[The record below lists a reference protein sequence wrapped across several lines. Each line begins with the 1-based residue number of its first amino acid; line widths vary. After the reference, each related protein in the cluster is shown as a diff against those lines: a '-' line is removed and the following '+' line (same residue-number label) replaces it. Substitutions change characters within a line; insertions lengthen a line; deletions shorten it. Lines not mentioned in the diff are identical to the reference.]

1 MADRLRI
8 MLSSR
13 VDDPASSLPD
23 RTTLRELRDH
33 LKQRI
38 EAVTLPGADERLFDV
53 FVNEGEAALA
63 GDGDVE
69 RHCRE
74 QIQRADIVL
83 VLYNGSAGWAS
94 HGLEGICHLEL
105 RAAMDSAPHKVR
117 IIRLPLTAQPSAADL
132 KFRAY
137 AESQHPFATD
147 KAYDTTAAIAEQC
160 HKALRTAIVTM
171 VAERAREGSL
181 RAARSRGD
189 AFSWARLSMTE
200 RASEMRRAASG
211 ALVDARAGELVPED
225 DTLVALPWGVASILL
240 RVGAVPGSMST
251 AAARERVGQPFLRD
265 HELAPHL
272 TPGRAG
278 PVHLVVVQGGASE
291 TQAAKQ
297 LGSPDATIV
306 PTDFGVYVAD
316 EVQKVQMIFLAR
328 CIDASAI
335 FGRVQSL
342 LNWLDATQEGDRLAQ
357 RAADRARVVALLAEI
372 AG

>member
-13 VDDPASSLPD
+13 VDDPHSSLPD
-23 RTTLRELRDH
+23 GTTMRELRDH
-33 LKQRI
+33 LKKRI
-38 EAVTLPGADERLFDV
+38 DAVKLPGADERLFDV

-74 QIQRADIVL
+74 QIQKADVVL

-94 HGLEGICHLEL
+94 QGLEGICHLEL

-117 IIRLPLTAQPSAADL
+117 IVRLPLTASPSAVDL
-132 KFRAY
+132 QFRKY
-137 AESQHPFATD
+137 AESQHPFSTD
-147 KAYDTTAAIAEQC
+147 KAYETTADITEQC

-181 RAARSRGD
+181 RSARSRGD

-200 RASEMRRAASG
+200 RAGAMRRAAVQ
-211 ALVDARAGELVPED
+211 ALTEARAGEPVPED
-225 DTLVALPWGVASILL
+225 DALVVLPWGDDRLLL
-240 RVGAVPGSMST
+240 RVDAVPGPMST

-265 HELAPHL
+265 HELSAHL
-272 TPGRAG
+272 TACVG
-278 PVHLVVVQGGASE
+278 PVHVIVVQGGASE

-316 EVQKVQMIFLAR
+316 EIQKVQMIFLAR

-342 LNWLDATQEGDRLAQ
+342 LNWLDATQEGDRLAR
-357 RAADRARVVALLAEI
+357 RASERARVVALLAEL
-372 AG
+372 AR